1 MKNCRGREV
10 GLSMVWIDYRKAYDM
25 VPHLWTKTS
34 MEKCGVAD
42 NISNFLSKSMKS
54 WQRIFKSGNEELAR
68 VNVQRGIL
76 QGDIRSPLLFVIG
89 LIPLSHIL
97 QKVNA
102 GYQLGK
108 GQHKIINHHLL
119 MDDSKLFGNSEKE
132 AEQPT
137 NTVTIFSRD
146 IAIEFGISKCSH
158 VTITGRKLVSVG
170 GMELSSGKVI
180 PELEL
185 DKGYKY
191 LVTLEADDIMHT
203 KMKDKTKKKFYR
215 RVRQLTSS
223 KLNV

>member
-10 GLSMVWIDYRKAYDM
+10 GLSMVWIDYWKAYDM

-54 WQRIFKSGNEELAR
+54 WQTIFKSGNEELAR

-102 GYQLGK
+102 GNLLGK
-108 GQHKIINHHLL
+108 GQHKKINHLL
-119 MDDSKLFGNSEKE
+119 FMDDLKFYGNSEKE
-132 AEQPT
+132 AGRLA
-137 NTVTIFSRD
+137 NTVRLFSKD
-146 IAIEFGISKCSH
+146 ITMKFGIIKCAH
-158 VTITGRKLVSVG
+158 VTMKAGKLVNVG
-170 GMELSSGKVI
+170 RMELSSGEVI
-180 PELEL
+180 PELDFFFHL
-185 DKGYKY
+185 SGFFF
-191 LVTLEADDIMHT
+191 HGH
-203 KMKDKTKKKFYR
+203 
-215 RVRQLTSS
+215 
-223 KLNV
+223 